1 MTDTALISIDNAY
14 DLVERVMTA
23 SGLTGPEARIV
34 SEHVVG
40 CELRGVLSGGF
51 SRAIS
56 IVERLKVGG
65 VAGPMVVKN
74 ETPVSALI
82 DGGDQAGYLVAH
94 RATQM
99 AIEKAK
105 TVGIAV
111 VAANNTWYTG
121 MYAHYMEMVTNE
133 GLVAMCVGSS
143 APRVAPFGA
152 TEGRFGTNPIAF
164 GFPTQDDPIIIDL
177 ATSGSI
183 IGDLVLAARLGQ
195 SIQAGVA
202 YDSTGSMTTD
212 PEAALSGALTVW
224 GGHRGSALAI
234 AVQLFGIL
242 AGGGALP
249 ADYRDCGF
257 VVIALKPDLFMPE
270 KEFRQK
276 VSDYAQMVR
285 AARPIDPE
293 VPVRMPFDR
302 SADHRRKCF
311 AQGSLSVPS
320 SILASLTALAQ
331 PTKDDKNSIST
342 ISDVKHNIGGKLTK
356 SNKETT

>member
-1 MTDTALISIDNAY
+1 MTDTASISIDHAY
-14 DLVERVMTA
+14 DLVAGVMTA
-23 SGLTGPEARIV
+23 SGLTADEARIV

-51 SRAIS
+51 SRALS
-56 IVERLKVGG
+56 IAERLTSGRISM
-65 VAGPMVVKN
+65 PMVIHHD
-74 ETPVSALI
+74 TPVSALI

-94 RATQM
+94 RATEM
-99 AIEKAK
+99 AIEKAG
-105 TVGIAV
+105 TSGIAV

-212 PEAALSGALTVW
+212 PEAALNGALTVW

-242 AGGGALP
+242 AGGGDTSRLP
-249 ADYRDCGF
+249 RLRILCYR
-257 VVIALKPDLFMPE
+257 LETRPL
-270 KEFRQK
+270 
-276 VSDYAQMVR
+276 YAR
-285 AARPIDPE
+285 EGISSE
-293 VPVRMPFDR
+293 
-302 SADHRRKCF
+302 
-311 AQGSLSVPS
+311 SV
-320 SILASLTALAQ
+320 
-331 PTKDDKNSIST
+331 
-342 ISDVKHNIGGKLTK
+342 
-356 SNKETT
+356 

>member
-1 MTDTALISIDNAY
+1 MMTNTVLISIDNAY
-14 DLVERVMTA
+14 DLVEKVMTV
-23 SGLTGPEARIV
+23 SGLTELEARIV
-34 SEHVVG
+34 SEHVIG

-65 VAGPMVVKN
+65 VAGPMVVNN

-99 AIEKAK
+99 AILKAK

-121 MYAHYMEMVTNE
+121 MFAHYMEMVTNE

-212 PEAALSGALTVW
+212 PNAALSGALAVW

-257 VVIALKPDLFMPE
+257 VVVALKPDLFMPE

-276 VSDYAQMVR
+276 ISDYARMVR
-285 AARPIDPE
+285 AARPIDPD
-293 VPVRMPFDR
+293 VSVRMPFDR

-311 AQGSLSVPS
+311 AKGSLSVPS
-320 SILASLTALAQ
+320 SILTSLTALAQ
-331 PTKDDKNSIST
+331 RTKDYKMLNPD
-342 ISDVKHNIGGKLTK
+342 H
-356 SNKETT
+356 

>member
-1 MTDTALISIDNAY
+1 MKNMLPACDSTLPEPPVTAAVRISIDAAH
-14 DLVERVMTA
+14 DLVASVMTA
-23 SGLTGPEARIV
+23 NGLTEREARIV
-34 SEHVVG
+34 AEHVVG

-51 SRAIS
+51 SRALS
-56 IVERLKVGG
+56 IAERLT
-65 VAGPMVVKN
+65 AGRSAKPMLIQN

-94 RATQM
+94 RATEI
-99 AIEKAK
+99 AIDKAR
-105 TVGIAV
+105 TAGIAV

-121 MYAHYMEMVTNE
+121 MFAHYMEMVTTA
-133 GLVAMCVGSS
+133 GLIAVCVGSS

-164 GFPTQDDPIIIDL
+164 GFPTEGDPIIIDL

-195 SIQAGVA
+195 NIREGVA
-202 YDSTGSMTTD
+202 YDAQGGMTTD
-212 PEAALSGALTVW
+212 PVAALAGALTVW

-234 AVQLFGIL
+234 AVQMFGIL

-257 VVIALKPDLFMPE
+257 IVIALKPDLFMPAH
-270 KEFRQK
+270 EFRLK
-276 VSDYAQMVR
+276 ATDYARAVR
-285 AARPIDPE
+285 GARPLDPQ

-302 SADHRRKCF
+302 SAEHRRQCL
-311 AQGSLSVPS
+311 AEGALSVPG
-320 SILASLTALAQ
+320 SIFASLTAAAHS
-331 PTKDDKNSIST
+331 THNDKT
-342 ISDVKHNIGGKLTK
+342 LKPMP
-356 SNKETT
+356 

>member
-1 MTDTALISIDNAY
+1 MTDAASISIDHAY
-14 DLVERVMTA
+14 ELVAGVMTA
-23 SGLTGPEARIV
+23 SGLTADEARIV

-51 SRAIS
+51 SRALS
-56 IVERLKVGG
+56 IAERLTSGRLSTS
-65 VAGPMVVKN
+65 MVIHHN
-74 ETPVSALI
+74 TPVSALI

-94 RATQM
+94 RATEM
-99 AIEKAK
+99 AIQKAR
-105 TVGIAV
+105 TSGIAV

-121 MYAHYMEMVTNE
+121 MYAHYMEMVTNK

-257 VVIALKPDLFMPE
+257 FVIALKPDLFMPE

-276 VSDYAQMVR
+276 VSDYAQLVR
-285 AARPIDPE
+285 AARPLDAE

-331 PTKDDKNSIST
+331 QTNEDKTLNL
-342 ISDVKHNIGGKLTK
+342 DH
-356 SNKETT
+356 

>member
-1 MTDTALISIDNAY
+1 MMTNTALISIDNAY
-14 DLVERVMTA
+14 DLVARVMTA
-23 SGLTGPEARIV
+23 SGLTELEAQIV

-51 SRAIS
+51 SRALS
-56 IVERLKVGG
+56 IAERLK
-65 VAGPMVVKN
+65 AGRTATPMIISN

-94 RATQM
+94 KATQM

-105 TVGIAV
+105 TAGIAV
-111 VAANNTWYTG
+111 IAANNTWYTG

-152 TEGRFGTNPIAF
+152 SEGRFGTNPIAF
-164 GFPTQDDPIIIDL
+164 GFPAHDDPIIIDL

-183 IGDLVLAARLGQ
+183 IADLVLAARLGKA
-195 SIQAGVA
+195 IPEGVA

-212 PEAALSGALTVW
+212 PVAALSGALTVW

-257 VVIALKPDLFMPE
+257 VIIALKPDLFMPE

-276 VSDYAQMVR
+276 VSDYARLVR
-285 AARPIDPE
+285 GARPVDLE

-302 SADHRRKCF
+302 SAEHRRRCI
-311 AQGSLSVPS
+311 AQGSLSVPH
-320 SILASLTALAQ
+320 SILDSLTALA
-331 PTKDDKNSIST
+331 
-342 ISDVKHNIGGKLTK
+342 H
-356 SNKETT
+356 

>member
-1 MTDTALISIDNAY
+1 MSDTALISIDNAY
-14 DLVERVMTA
+14 DLVERVMTT

-56 IVERLKVGG
+56 IAERLKVGG

-94 RATQM
+94 RATQI
-99 AIEKAK
+99 AILKAK

-164 GFPTQDDPIIIDL
+164 GFPSQDDPIIIDL

-195 SIQAGVA
+195 SIQEGVA
-202 YDSTGSMTTD
+202 YDSAGSMTTD
-212 PEAALSGALTVW
+212 PVAALSGALTVW

-270 KEFRQK
+270 EEFRQK

-285 AARPIDPE
+285 AARPVDPKIS
-293 VPVRMPFDR
+293 VRMPFDR
-302 SADHRRKCF
+302 SADHRRKCI

-320 SILASLTALAQ
+320 AILASLNALTQ
-331 PTKDDKNSIST
+331 
-342 ISDVKHNIGGKLTK
+342 
-356 SNKETT
+356 

>member
-1 MTDTALISIDNAY
+1 MLRSSDTASRATMMSNAALISIGNAH
-14 DLVERVMTA
+14 DLVARAMSA
-23 SGLTGPEARIV
+23 SGLSGPEARIV

-51 SRAIS
+51 SRALS
-56 IVERLKVGG
+56 IAERLQAGG
-65 VAGPMVVKN
+65 TGAPMVINN

-105 TVGIAV
+105 TVGIAMI
-111 VAANNTWYTG
+111 AANNTWYTG

-133 GLVAMCVGSS
+133 GLVAMCAGSS

-164 GFPTQDDPIIIDL
+164 GFPTDDDPIIIDL
-177 ATSGSI
+177 ATSGAI
-183 IGDLVLAARLGQ
+183 IADLVLAARLGKT
-195 SIQAGVA
+195 IREGVA
-202 YDSTGSMTTD
+202 YDSTGAMTTD
-212 PEAALSGALTVW
+212 PTAALHGALTVW

-234 AVQLFGIL
+234 AVQLLGIL

-270 KEFRQK
+270 NEFRSK
-276 VSDYAQMVR
+276 VSDYARLVR
-285 AARPIDPE
+285 AARPLDLE

-302 SADHRRKCF
+302 SAAHRRKSL

-320 SILASLTALAQ
+320 AILASLTALALRA
-331 PTKDDKNSIST
+331 KDSSSAASFDPS
-342 ISDVKHNIGGKLTK
+342 
-356 SNKETT
+356 

>member
-1 MTDTALISIDNAY
+1 MPAFETTSQIAMTDTALISIDNAY
-14 DLVERVMTA
+14 DLVAQVMTVC
-23 SGLTGPEARIV
+23 GLTEHESRII

-51 SRAIS
+51 SRALS
-56 IVERLKVGG
+56 IAERLKVGG
-65 VAGPMVVKN
+65 ASTPMLISH

-105 TVGIAV
+105 TSGIAV
-111 VAANNTWYTG
+111 IAANNTWYTG

-152 TEGRFGTNPIAF
+152 SEGRFGTNPIAF

-183 IGDLVLAARLGQ
+183 IADLVLAARLGE
-195 SIQAGVA
+195 SIQKGVA
-202 YDSTGSMTTD
+202 YDSTGSITTD
-212 PEAALSGALTVW
+212 PAAALNGALTVW

-257 VVIALKPDLFMPE
+257 VIIALKPDLFMPE
-270 KEFRQK
+270 EDFRQK
-276 VSDYAQMVR
+276 VSDYAQRVR
-285 AARPIDPE
+285 AARPVDPE

-302 SADHRRKCF
+302 SADHRRKCI
-311 AQGSLSVPS
+311 AQGSLSVPT
-320 SILASLTALAQ
+320 SILASLTDLADRRDIN
-331 PTKDDKNSIST
+331 P
-342 ISDVKHNIGGKLTK
+342 